1 MFKDKT
7 AGLKF
12 TIAFVSNFTGFTVL
26 IITINQRICKVVF
39 VLPVGARGLDLL
51 ELRGDR
57 LKGME
62 VGGVLLS
69 LVTPS
74 FRPDYLAPLF
84 SSHLARFNVKFLV
97 L

>member
-1 MFKDKT
+1 M
-7 AGLKF
+7 
-12 TIAFVSNFTGFTVL
+12 
-26 IITINQRICKVVF
+26 
-39 VLPVGARGLDLL
+39 LPVGARGLDLL

-57 LKGME
+57 VKGME